1 MKQEKPVSVPEE
13 QKAPSESVSPAAGA
27 RGLQVSHCCLDNR
40 ELEILFC
47 LGVFAV
53 LGRCGE
59 LQEGSAR
66 GAACAS
72 SHECFEE

>member
-1 MKQEKPVSVPEE
+1 MSVPEE
-13 QKAPSESVSPAAGA
+13 QKAPSECVSPAPVAGA

-47 LGVFAV
+47 LPVFAV

-59 LQEGSAR
+59 LQEGSAPR
-66 GAACAS
+66 S
-72 SHECFEE
+72 SLCLLP